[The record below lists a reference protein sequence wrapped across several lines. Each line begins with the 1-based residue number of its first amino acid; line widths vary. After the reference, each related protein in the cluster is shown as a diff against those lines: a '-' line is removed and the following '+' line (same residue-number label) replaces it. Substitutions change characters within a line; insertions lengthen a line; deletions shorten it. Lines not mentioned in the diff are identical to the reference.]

1 MSPRTVRSFPKEAPA
16 GRRTDVSGPSTA
28 GGASTSGAT
37 TPTQRRLAGKP
48 GGASSSPNGES
59 SRDTV
64 ARSTTGAVKSAQSAQ
79 SAERLGRGHTGT
91 PPSNR
96 MRRARLK
103 IANIDPWSV
112 MKVSFLFSV
121 AIALMGLVAVTLIWS
136 LLDMM
141 GVFST
146 VGSTV
151 SDVTGGAGGGG
162 FDVQAFF
169 SLSRVL
175 GFTTIIALV
184 DVVLITALAT
194 IAAYLYNVTTDFV
207 GGIEITLA
215 EDE

>member
-1 MSPRTVRSFPKEAPA
+1 
-16 GRRTDVSGPSTA
+16 VSGRSTGRGSSA
-28 GGASTSGAT
+28 GAAASAAGTSV
-37 TPTQRRLAGKP
+37 
-48 GGASSSPNGES
+48 S
-59 SRDTV
+59 SRSDGDS
-64 ARSTTGAVKSAQSAQ
+64 RSTKDAAGLGSPTRADKSVQADTPARAADTAVRPDRPA
-79 SAERLGRGHTGT
+79 TGT
-91 PPSNR
+91 GHLAEQRKSMFPVAPPVNR
-96 MRRARLK
+96 VRRARLK

-121 AIALMGLVAVTLIWS
+121 AIAMMGLVAVTLLWS

-151 SDVTGGAGGGG
+151 DDVTGGPASGG

-184 DVVLITALAT
+184 DIVLLTALAT
-194 IAAYLYNVTTDFV
+194 VGAYLYNVTTDFV

-215 EDE
+215 DEE